1 MSPAVRRFAVRA
13 ALVGACLFPSLAHAD
28 EAVAEQ
34 LVQEGVAAMKRSDFA
49 VACEAFAG
57 SNKADPSPGTQINL
71 ALCYEKQKKWASAW
85 TWYRSAAGLAQQK
98 GQTAR
103 VTTADESAARVKP
116 LIHYVV
122 VAVREPLTDLVV
134 KRDGAEV
141 VIAVAGKEVPLPID
155 PGEHTIEVT
164 ARGKKPWSK
173 SITFAD
179 TPGTERVEVPKLE
192 NAPVEAQPP
201 AQGPGAG
208 AEYRPPVIVANDGSG
223 QRTAGLIVG
232 GSGLLAG
239 LAAVGV
245 FILAKNEESE
255 RDEQRAV
262 AADVTKDPEP
272 RSRANGSAESHGD
285 AAKNNQLISLVL
297 AGGAVVLVGVGALVY
312 FTAPKAKEKSGRPN
326 VLPLLG
332 PSFAGVGLGGT
343 F

>member
-1 MSPAVRRFAVRA
+1 MSLRVRRFAVCA
-13 ALVGACLFPSLAHAD
+13 ALVACLSPGLARAD

-34 LVQEGVAAMKRSDFA
+34 LFQEGVAAMKKSDYP

-71 ALCYEKQKKWASAW
+71 ALCFEKQRKWASAW

-103 VTTADESAARVKP
+103 VTSADESAARVKP
-116 LIHYVV
+116 LIHYIV
-122 VAVREPLTDLVV
+122 VAVREPLSDLVV

-155 PGEHTIEVT
+155 PGEHTIDVS

-173 SITFAD
+173 VITIAD
-179 TPGTERVEVPKLE
+179 NAATDRIDVPKLE
-192 NAPVEAQPP
+192 NAPAEAHAP
-201 AQGPGAG
+201 AAGAG
-208 AEYRPPVIVANDGSG
+208 AGTEYRPPIIVANDGST

-232 GSGLLAG
+232 GAGLLSA
-239 LAAVGV
+239 LAAGGL
-245 FILAKNEESE
+245 FILAKSEDSKRDDAESRVQDNPATPVNEREE
-255 RDEQRAV
+255 AGR
-262 AADVTKDPEP
+262 
-272 RSRANGSAESHGD
+272 SHGD
-285 AAKNNQLISLVL
+285 AAKNNQLLSLVL
-297 AGGAVVLVGVGALVY
+297 AGGAVVLVGVGALIY
-312 FTAPKAKEKSGRPN
+312 FTAPKAKEKSARPN
-326 VLPLLG
+326 VLPLVG